1 MAVRD
6 ARDSRAN
13 GATRERILNAAEWLF
28 VEQGFEATSLRQI
41 TTRAGANLAAVNYHF
56 GSKEALVREVF
67 ERRLRVLNT
76 ARLAELDAAES
87 AARGRPLALET
98 LIEAFLLPVLR
109 MSRDRSHGGH
119 TFIRLLG
126 RAYTEPTQTVR
137 TLLADEYV
145 GVVERFKRALFHALP
160 AVHALK
166 AGLGAAVDYLQS
178 IGMDSIFAYER
189 DLMDY
194 GAQVLGELEEL
205 RIIGT
210 AKEKA
215 SVLSFILEGIHPHDI
230 GTILDREGIAI
241 RTGHHCTQPVMEFFG
256 IPATAR
262 ASLGLYNTRD
272 DIDALV
278 AGIRKVKEVFR

>member
-67 ERRLRVLNT
+67 ERRLRALNT
-76 ARLAELDAAES
+76 ARLAELDAAEDV
-87 AARGRPLALET
+87 ARGRPLALEK

-109 MSRDRSHGGH
+109 MSKDRSHGGH

-137 TLLADEYV
+137 KLLADEYI
-145 GVVERFKRALFHALP
+145 GVVERFKRALFQALP
-160 AVHALK
+160 AVPEKELIWRMHFA
-166 AGLGAAVDYLQS
+166 LGAMSYA
-178 IGMDSIFAYER
+178 IAGTDSVQLIASYEVR
-189 DLMDY
+189 D
-194 GAQVLGELEEL
+194 
-205 RIIGT
+205 T
-210 AKEKA
+210 
-215 SVLSFILEGIHPHDI
+215 
-230 GTILDREGIAI
+230 
-241 RTGHHCTQPVMEFFG
+241 
-256 IPATAR
+256 
-262 ASLGLYNTRD
+262 D
-272 DIDALV
+272 DIEAIMKRIVPFIV
-278 AGIRKVKEVFR
+278 AGMAAPVPAALTPSERIAA